1 MMSNELIWKFLKFGV
16 VGFTGLLVDFGITW
30 LLKERLKLNAYV
42 ASSTGFTCAVINNYL
57 LNRIWTFENHDPQ
70 VAVQFGKFVVVS
82 AVGLVLNNSIIYL
95 LKERFG
101 FNFYVAKL
109 VATAV
114 VLLWNFWANL
124 QFTFK

>member
-1 MMSNELIWKFLKFGV
+1 MMSNELIWKFFKFGV

-30 LLKERLKLNAYV
+30 LLKERLKLNAYL
-42 ASSTGFTCAVINNYL
+42 ASSTGFTCAVINNFL
-57 LNRIWTFENHDPQ
+57 LNRIWTFENHDPE
-70 VAVQFGKFVVVS
+70 VAVQFGKFAVVS

-114 VLLWNFWANL
+114 VLLWIFWANM
-124 QFTFK
+124 QFTFR

>member
-1 MMSNELIWKFLKFGV
+1 MMSTELIWKFFKFGV

-30 LLKERLKLNAYV
+30 LLKERWKLNAYL
-42 ASSTGFTCAVINNYL
+42 ASSTGFTCAVINNFL
-57 LNRIWTFENHDPQ
+57 LNRIWTFENHDPE
-70 VAVQFGKFVVVS
+70 VAVQFGKFAVVS

-114 VLLWNFWANL
+114 VLLWNFWANM
-124 QFTFK
+124 QFTFR

>member
-95 LKERFG
+95 LKERF
-101 FNFYVAKL
+101 
-109 VATAV
+109 
-114 VLLWNFWANL
+114 LLL
-124 QFTFK
+124 C

>member
-1 MMSNELIWKFLKFGV
+1 MSNELIWKFFKFGV

-30 LLKERLKLNAYV
+30 LLKERLKLNAYL
-42 ASSTGFTCAVINNYL
+42 ASSTGFTCAVINNFL
-57 LNRIWTFENHDPQ
+57 LNRIWTFENHDPE
-70 VAVQFGKFVVVS
+70 VAVQFGKFAVVS

-114 VLLWNFWANL
+114 VLLWNFWANM
-124 QFTFK
+124 QFTFR

>member
-1 MMSNELIWKFLKFGV
+1 MMSNELIWKFFKFGV

-30 LLKERLKLNAYV
+30 LLKERLKLNAYL
-42 ASSTGFTCAVINNYL
+42 ASSTGFTCAVINNFL
-57 LNRIWTFENHDPQ
+57 LNRIWTFENHDPE
-70 VAVQFGKFVVVS
+70 VAVQFGKFAVVS

-114 VLLWNFWANL
+114 VLLWNFWSNM
-124 QFTFK
+124 QFTFR

>member
-1 MMSNELIWKFLKFGV
+1 MMSNELIWKFFKFGV

-30 LLKERLKLNAYV
+30 LLKERLRLNAYV
-42 ASSTGFTCAVINNYL
+42 ASSTGFTCAVINNFL
-57 LNRIWTFENHDPQ
+57 LNRIWTFENHDPE
-70 VAVQFGKFVVVS
+70 VAVQFGKFAVVS
-82 AVGLVLNNSIIYL
+82 AVGLVLNNSIIYV

-114 VLLWNFWANL
+114 VLLWNFWANM
-124 QFTFK
+124 QFTFR

>member
-1 MMSNELIWKFLKFGV
+1 MMSNELIWKFFKFGV

-30 LLKERLKLNAYV
+30 LLKERLKLNAYL
-42 ASSTGFTCAVINNYL
+42 ASSTGFTCAVINNFL
-57 LNRIWTFENHDPQ
+57 LNRIWTFENHDPE
-70 VAVQFGKFVVVS
+70 VAVQFGKFAVVS

-114 VLLWNFWANL
+114 VLLWNFWANM
-124 QFTFK
+124 QFTFR

>member
-1 MMSNELIWKFLKFGV
+1 MSNELIWKFFKFGV

-30 LLKERLKLNAYV
+30 LLKERLRLNAYV
-42 ASSTGFTCAVINNYL
+42 ASSTGFTCAVINNFL
-57 LNRIWTFENHDPQ
+57 LNRIWTFENHDPE
-70 VAVQFGKFVVVS
+70 VAVQFGKFAVVS
-82 AVGLVLNNSIIYL
+82 AVGLVLNNSIIYV

-114 VLLWNFWANL
+114 VLLWNFWANM
-124 QFTFK
+124 QFTFR

>member
-1 MMSNELIWKFLKFGV
+1 
-16 VGFTGLLVDFGITW
+16 
-30 LLKERLKLNAYV
+30 
-42 ASSTGFTCAVINNYL
+42 
-57 LNRIWTFENHDPQ
+57 
-70 VAVQFGKFVVVS
+70 VVS